1 MVSDANG
8 TTGTQNKSDV
18 VTIYNASDGDA
29 DVDVKCLVFSKHAYL
44 RSGGHEELFDRAI
57 ITAAVRS
64 AQDAEQSCAKI
75 DGILATVTLEEC
87 MGEGIAIFEDAGG
100 QLERYD
106 LELRRARSLLAAT
119 TASNCLLF
127 RRMTAEVSSRAI
139 EGGWRELTLPFTCA
153 AEARLAFITLGGNDA
168 EWACE
173 LQAGLVTLM
182 LDDTSACVARFQ
194 ESQVEWNAIAFADA
208 VAYCRGLGSD
218 VPSVDVDSWN
228 DDVAFTKSVQ
238 QGMADATATCYTT
251 GESDVACLARGAKV
265 ATELGI
271 LSNQVGRHQH
281 FGAVAAMAE
290 AVNACR
296 DRAGNVTV
304 STQCDEDVEA
314 VYLSAGGDA
323 SRLSLASRRGAGS
336 VALCHWHACGQEPDA
351 SVETCDVATR
361 LAYGQSGIKLDPADA
376 WFDAKDAALRDA
388 VYAYQGCIAREYP
401 LGVPFEAL
409 RQKASEA
416 LREMLYDLSVPRNYG
431 FADQLPDGPLR
442 RCLTVALSVCVGLVG
457 DELECPQA
465 DLMNKVIYQDAAEP
479 PTLAYAV
486 DMRFVL
492 AVEPFVLSPVKLKSI
507 ENVVANGNQTA
518 MQASCRVS
526 PRSGAGISLVI
537 CRAYF
542 DNALQTDIAELES
555 RRGGAS
561 SYCRDVYSTAVTDP
575 KRRLL
580 VDSSGCDV
588 TGTRII
594 VEGPNPLAVSTT
606 DLDPSPPT
614 EQSSERLTS
623 PSPRKITRAPTES
636 ITFRYSASGRSVPS
650 LASWLCLLLL
660 GALGPIY
667 LAISRPAADPVLTTE
682 KS

>member
-1 MVSDANG
+1 M
-8 TTGTQNKSDV
+8 
-18 VTIYNASDGDA
+18 
-29 DVDVKCLVFSKHAYL
+29 
-44 RSGGHEELFDRAI
+44 
-57 ITAAVRS
+57 
-64 AQDAEQSCAKI
+64 
-75 DGILATVTLEEC
+75 LE
-87 MGEGIAIFEDAGG
+87 
-100 QLERYD
+100 
-106 LELRRARSLLAAT
+106 
-119 TASNCLLF
+119 
-127 RRMTAEVSSRAI
+127 
-139 EGGWRELTLPFTCA
+139 
-153 AEARLAFITLGGNDA
+153 
-168 EWACE
+168 
-173 LQAGLVTLM
+173 
-182 LDDTSACVARFQ
+182 DTSACVARFQ
-194 ESQVEWNAIAFADA
+194 ESQAEWSMLAFTDA
-208 VAYCRGLGSD
+208 VAYCRGLRSD

-251 GESDVACLARGAKV
+251 GESSETCLARGAKV
-265 ATELGI
+265 AMEFGI
-271 LSNQVGRHQH
+271 LAKQVGRHQH

-290 AVNACR
+290 TLNACR
-296 DRAGNVTV
+296 ERAGNETFEL
-304 STQCDEDVEA
+304 TQCDEDAEA

-323 SRLSLASRRGAGS
+323 SRLTLASRRGAGS
-336 VALCHWHACGQEPDA
+336 VALCHWHACSQEPDA

-361 LAYGQSGIKLDPADA
+361 LAYVQSGVKVDPADA

-401 LGVPFEAL
+401 LGVPFEDL
-409 RQKASEA
+409 RQRASEA

-465 DLMNKVIYQDAAEP
+465 DLMNKVIYQDAAEG
-479 PTLAYAV
+479 PTLTYAV

-526 PRSGAGISLVI
+526 PRSGAGVSLVI

-588 TGTRII
+588 TSTRIL
-594 VEGPNPLAVSTT
+594 VEGPNPLAVSTSN
-606 DLDPSPPT
+606 LDPSPPT

-667 LAISRPAADPVLTTE
+667 LAFSRPAAAPVLTTE
-682 KS
+682 ES